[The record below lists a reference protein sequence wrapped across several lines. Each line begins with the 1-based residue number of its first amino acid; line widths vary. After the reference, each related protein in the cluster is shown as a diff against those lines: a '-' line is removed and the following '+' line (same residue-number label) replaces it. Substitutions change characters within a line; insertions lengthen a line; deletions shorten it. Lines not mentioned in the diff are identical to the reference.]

1 MILLRQETITSDGRI
16 KRWRRPSADG
26 TFYQVKLSLDG
37 DPAELASVERVV
49 YQVTS
54 EGGLVVAPS
63 TRPHHRFAAALWARP
78 PASISAVVEYLAGPR
93 QRVEAPLSLDLPV
106 DDGTNYEDVDL
117 RYAF

>member
-16 KRWRRPSADG
+16 KRWRRPSADD
-26 TFYQVKLSLDG
+26 TFYQVRLSLDG
-37 DPAELASVERVV
+37 DPAELGAVERVV
-49 YQVTS
+49 YQLTS
-54 EGGLVVAPS
+54 AGGLVVAPS

-78 PASISAVVEYLAGPR
+78 PASISAVLEYLTGAR
-93 QRVEAPLSLDLPV
+93 QRVEAELALDLPV

>member
-1 MILLRQETITSDGRI
+1 MSDGRI
-16 KRWRRPSADG
+16 KRWVRSAADG
-26 TFYQVKLSLDG
+26 AFYQVRLSLEG
-37 DPAELASVERVV
+37 DSAELASVERVV

-54 EGGLVVAPS
+54 PAGLVVAPS

-93 QRVEAPLSLDLPV
+93 QRVEAELALDLPV
-106 DDGTNYEDVDL
+106 DDGTNYQEVNL

>member
-1 MILLRQETITSDGRI
+1 MILVRQETVRSEGRI
-16 KRWRRPSADG
+16 KRWRRPSADEAL
-26 TFYQVKLSLDG
+26 YQVRLSLEG
-37 DPAELASVERVV
+37 DPSELASVERVV

-54 EGGLVVAPS
+54 GAGLVVAPS

-93 QRVEAPLSLDLPV
+93 QRVEAELTLDLPA

>member
-1 MILLRQETITSDGRI
+1 MILVRQEAITADGRI

-26 TFYQVKLSLDG
+26 IFYQVKLSLDD
-37 DPAELASVERVV
+37 DPAELAEVERVV

-54 EGGLVVAPS
+54 QGGLVVAPS

-78 PASISAVVEYLAGPR
+78 PASISAVVEFLAGSPR
-93 QRVEAPLSLDLPV
+93 RVEAELALDLPA

>member
-1 MILLRQETITSDGRI
+1 VILLRQEAITSGGRI
-16 KRWRRPSADG
+16 KRWTRPSAAG
-26 TFYQVKLSLDG
+26 PYYQVRLSLDG
-37 DPAELASVERVV
+37 DPAELGAVERVV
-49 YQVTS
+49 YQVTGP
-54 EGGLVVAPS
+54 GGLVVAPS

-93 QRVEAPLSLDLPV
+93 ERVEALLSLDLPV

>member
-1 MILLRQETITSDGRI
+1 MILLRQETVVSDGRI
-16 KRWRRPSADG
+16 KRWVRPAADG
-26 TFYQVKLSLDG
+26 AFYQVRLSLDG

-49 YQVTS
+49 YRVTS
-54 EGGLVVAPS
+54 RGGLVVAPS

-93 QRVEAPLSLDLPV
+93 RRVEAELALDLPV
-106 DDGTNYEDVDL
+106 DDGTNYQDVDL